1 MNYFELHNFYED
13 KKIHSNINYTFRKY
27 TPIKKQ
33 KARRLLSQEND
44 ESFLNII
51 VKHCCFFES
60 K

>member
-1 MNYFELHNFYED
+1 MNYSEIRNFYVNKEV
-13 KKIHSNINYTFRKY
+13 HSNINYTFRKY
-27 TPIKKQ
+27 TPIKTKSPPPSFT
-33 KARRLLSQEND
+33 RND

>member
-1 MNYFELHNFYED
+1 MNYSELHNFYED
-13 KKIHSNINYTFRKY
+13 KKNHSNINYTLRKY
-27 TPIKKQ
+27 NPIKT

>member
-1 MNYFELHNFYED
+1 MNYSEIRNFYVNKEV
-13 KKIHSNINYTFRKY
+13 HSNINYTFRKY
-27 TPIKKQ
+27 TPIKT

>member
-1 MNYFELHNFYED
+1 MNYSEIRNFYVNKEV
-13 KKIHSNINYTFRKY
+13 HSNINYTFRKY
-27 TPIKKQ
+27 TPIKTKSPPPS
-33 KARRLLSQEND
+33 LQEND